1 MQTNSSVFM
10 GDKFYN
16 REHLNFIL
24 FDVLKAESVTQYEYF
39 SDHDKEGLQ
48 MYLDA
53 TDQFA
58 KEYLFPHLVEM
69 DRKQPE
75 LVDGRIRVHAAH
87 KDIMRISGEN
97 GWISV
102 LANKE
107 VGGLQMPSVFTTAAS
122 FILGAANYSGCVF
135 AGLTIGAAH
144 LIEAFAD
151 KKYHDVYLPKM
162 FGGEWQGTMALTEP
176 GAGSSLSDVVTTAEK
191 QDDGT
196 YKIVGQK
203 IFISCGDSDAVDNV
217 VHLLLARV
225 KGAPAGTK
233 GISMFIVPRERI
245 KEDGTLE
252 YNDVTSIG
260 VYHKMGYKGAPI
272 AHLSFG
278 ENNDCK
284 AWLVGEENK
293 GLSYM
298 FQMMNEARISVG
310 LHATSIS
317 SASYY
322 ASLKYANERLQGR
335 SIAEKNPEMPQVPII
350 THADVK
356 RMLLFQK
363 TFIDGALCLEL
374 QCSYFADM
382 ERVTEGDEKEKYNLM
397 LELLTPVAKSYPAE
411 MSNLSTS
418 TSLQIFGG
426 YGFTKD
432 FIAEQYYR
440 ETRIHTL
447 HEGTTAIHGMD
458 LLGRKVMMKNGKAVM
473 LLMQEVMSD
482 ISKAKKYDNTK
493 AHAETLEKQLGKLQE
508 LSMHLMGV
516 AQKEGVEAYL
526 SDATLYLELFGILV
540 LGWQWIKMVNT
551 CNENSSIDKQF
562 ADSKFLCFN
571 YFFEYELPKAQALF
585 IRLKSTNRVTVGID
599 STLID

>member
-1 MQTNSSVFM
+1 MQTNSSVFL
-10 GDKFYN
+10 GDKYYN

-24 FDVLKAESVTQYEYF
+24 FDVLKADTVTQFEYF
-39 SDHDKEGLQ
+39 ADHDKEALQ
-48 MYLDA
+48 MYIDA

-75 LVDGRIRVHAAH
+75 LVNGRIQVHPIH

-97 GWISV
+97 GWISI

-107 VGGLQMPSVFTTAAS
+107 VGGLQMPAVFSTAAS

-135 AGLTIGAAH
+135 VGLTMGAAH

-162 FGGEWQGTMALTEP
+162 FAGLWQGTMALTEP

-225 KGAPAGTK
+225 KGAPAGIK

-245 KEDGTLE
+245 KEEGILE
-252 YNDVTSIG
+252 HNDVTSIG

-284 AWLVGEENK
+284 GWLVGEENK

-317 SASYY
+317 SAAYY

-335 SIAEKNPEMPQVPII
+335 NIAEKNPELPQTPII
-350 THADVK
+350 NHADVK

-411 MSNLSTS
+411 MSNFSTS
-418 TSLQIFGG
+418 TAIQIFGG

-440 ETRIHTL
+440 ETRIHTI
-447 HEGTTAIHGMD
+447 HEGTTAIHGLD

-473 LLMQEVMSD
+473 LLMQEVMQD
-482 ISKAKKYDNTK
+482 ITKAKQFDNTK
-493 AHAETLEKQLGKLQE
+493 SHAASLEKKLGQLQE

-540 LGWQWIKMVNT
+540 LGWQWIKMANT
-551 CNENSSIDKQF
+551 CNESSTLDADFK
-562 ADSKFLCFN
+562 DSKFLCFN
-571 YFFEYELPKAQALF
+571 YFFEYELPKAEALF
-585 IRLKSTNRVTVGID
+585 IRLKSTNRVTVGIKN
-599 STLID
+599 SLID

>member
-1 MQTNSSVFM
+1 MQTNSSVFL
-10 GDKFYN
+10 GDKYYN
-16 REHLNFIL
+16 RQHLNFIL
-24 FDVLKAESVTQYEYF
+24 FDVLKADKVTNYDYF
-39 SDHDKEGLQ
+39 SDHDKETVQ

-75 LVDGRIRVHAAH
+75 LIDGRICVHPIH

-97 GWISV
+97 GWISI
-102 LANKE
+102 LASKE

-135 AGLTIGAAH
+135 PGLTMGAAH

-151 KKYHDVYLPKM
+151 KKYHDIYLPKM
-162 FGGEWQGTMALTEP
+162 FAGEWQGTMALTEP
-176 GAGSSLSDVVTTAEK
+176 GAGSSLSDVVSTAVK
-191 QDDGT
+191 NHDGS

-203 IFISCGDSDAVDNV
+203 IFISCGDSDVVDNV
-217 VHLLLARV
+217 VHLMLARV

-233 GISMFIVPRERI
+233 GISMFIVPRDRI
-245 KEDGTLE
+245 KEDGSFVH
-252 YNDVTSIG
+252 NDVASIG

-278 ENNDCK
+278 ENNDCHG
-284 AWLVGEENK
+284 WLVGEENK

-298 FQMMNEARISVG
+298 FQMMNEARIAVG
-310 LHATSIS
+310 LHATAIS

-335 SIAEKNPEMPQVPII
+335 HITEKNPEMPQVPII

-382 ERVTEGDEKEKYNLM
+382 ERVTEGDEKEKYNLL

-447 HEGTTAIHGMD
+447 HEGTTAIHGLD

-473 LLMQEVMSD
+473 FLMQEVMQD
-482 ISKAKKYDNTK
+482 ITKAKQQDSTK
-493 AHAETLEKQLGKLQE
+493 NQALALEKKLGQLQE
-508 LSMHLMGV
+508 LSMYLMSV

-540 LGWQWIKMVNT
+540 VGWQWIKMVNT
-551 CNENSSIDKQF
+551 CNENTTIDKTF
-562 ADSKFLCFN
+562 AESKFLCFN
-571 YFFEYELPKAQALF
+571 YFFEYELPKAEALLT
-585 IRLKSTNRVTVGID
+585 RLKSTNRVTVGID
-599 STLID
+599 ASLID

>member
-1 MQTNSSVFM
+1 MQTNSSVFL

-24 FDVLKAESVTQYEYF
+24 FDVLKAERVTAYEYF
-39 SDHDKEGLQ
+39 SDHDKETVQL
-48 MYLDA
+48 YLDA

-58 KEYLFPHLVEM
+58 KEYLFPHVVEM
-69 DRKQPE
+69 DRVQPE
-75 LVDGRIRVHAAH
+75 LVDGRIRVHRAH

-97 GWISV
+97 GWISI
-102 LANKE
+102 LASKE
-107 VGGLQMPSVFTTAAS
+107 VNGMQMPSVFSTAAS

-135 AGLTIGAAH
+135 PGLTMGAAH
-144 LIEAFAD
+144 LIETFAD
-151 KKYHDVYLPKM
+151 KKYHAIYLPKM
-162 FGGEWQGTMALTEP
+162 FAGEWQGTMALTEP
-176 GAGSSLSDVVTTAEK
+176 NAGSSLSDIVSSAEK
-191 QDDGT
+191 QADGT

-203 IFISCGDSDAVDNV
+203 IFISCGDSDAVENV
-217 VHLLLARV
+217 VHLLLARI
-225 KGAPAGTK
+225 KGAPTGTK

-245 KEDGTLE
+245 NENGALE

-293 GLSYM
+293 GLTYM

-310 LHATSIS
+310 LHATSIA
-317 SASYY
+317 SAAYY

-335 SIAEKNPEMPQVPII
+335 PITEKNPELPQVPII

-382 ERVTEGDEKEKYNLM
+382 ERVTEGDEKEKYNLL

-411 MSNLSTS
+411 MSNFSTS
-418 TSLQIFGG
+418 TALQIFGG

-440 ETRIHTL
+440 ETRIHAI
-447 HEGTTAIHGMD
+447 HEGTTAIHGLD

-473 LLMQEVMSD
+473 YLTQEVMQA
-482 ISKAKKYDNTK
+482 IAKAKQHENSKEQ
-493 AHAETLEKQLGKLQE
+493 AENLEKQLAKLQE
-508 LSMHLMGV
+508 LSMHLMQV
-516 AQKEGVEAYL
+516 AQQKGVEAYL

-540 LGWQWIKMVNT
+540 LAWQWIKMANT
-551 CNENSSIDKQF
+551 CNENESIDKHF
-562 ADSKFLCFN
+562 KESKFLCFN
-571 YFFEYELPKAQALF
+571 YFFEYELPKVQGMF
-585 IRLKSTNRVTVGID
+585 TRLKSTNHITVGID
-599 STLID
+599 SSLID

>member
-1 MQTNSSVFM
+1 MQTNSSVFL
-10 GDKFYN
+10 GDKYYN
-16 REHLNFIL
+16 RQHLNFIL
-24 FDVLKAESVTQYEYF
+24 FDVLKADKVTNYDYF
-39 SDHDKEGLQ
+39 SDHDKETVQ

-75 LVDGRIRVHAAH
+75 LIDGRICVHPIH

-97 GWISV
+97 GWISI
-102 LANKE
+102 LAKKE
-107 VGGLQMPSVFTTAAS
+107 VGGMQMPSVFTTAAS

-135 AGLTIGAAH
+135 PGLTMGAAH

-151 KKYHDVYLPKM
+151 KKYHEIYLPKM
-162 FGGEWQGTMALTEP
+162 FTGEWQGTMALTEP
-176 GAGSSLSDVVTTAEK
+176 GAGSSLSDVVSTAVK
-191 QDDGT
+191 NHDGS

-203 IFISCGDSDAVDNV
+203 IFISCGDSDVVDNV

-245 KEDGTLE
+245 KEDGSMVH
-252 YNDVTSIG
+252 NDVASIG

-278 ENNDCK
+278 ENNDCHG
-284 AWLVGEENK
+284 WLVGEENK

-298 FQMMNEARISVG
+298 FQMMNEARIAVG
-310 LHATSIS
+310 LHATAIS

-335 SIAEKNPEMPQVPII
+335 HITEKNPEMPQVPII

-382 ERVTEGDEKEKYNLM
+382 ERVTEGDEKEKYNLL

-447 HEGTTAIHGMD
+447 HEGTTAIHGLD

-473 LLMQEVMSD
+473 FLMQEVMQD
-482 ISKAKKYDNTK
+482 IAKAKQQDNTK
-493 AHAETLEKQLGKLQE
+493 NQALALEKKLGQLQE
-508 LSMHLMGV
+508 LSMHLMTV

-540 LGWQWIKMVNT
+540 LGWLWLKMANT
-551 CNENSSIDKQF
+551 CNENQNIDKQF
-562 ADSKFLCFN
+562 ADSKFLCCN

-585 IRLKSTNRVTVGID
+585 IRLKSTNRVTVGVD
-599 STLID
+599 SSLID

>member
-1 MQTNSSVFM
+1 MQTNSSVFL

-75 LVDGRIRVHAAH
+75 LVDGRIRVHVAH

-107 VGGLQMPSVFTTAAS
+107 VGGLQMPSVFSTAAS

-135 AGLTIGAAH
+135 PGLTIGAAH

-162 FGGEWQGTMALTEP
+162 FAGLWQGTMALTEP
-176 GAGSSLSDVVTTAEK
+176 GAGSSLSDVVTTAER

-196 YKIVGQK
+196 YNIVGQK

-335 SIAEKNPEMPQVPII
+335 PIAEKNPELPQVPII

>member
-1 MQTNSSVFM
+1 MQTNSSVFL

-24 FDVLKAESVTQYEYF
+24 FEVLKADSVTQYEYF
-39 SDHDKEGLQ
+39 SDHDKDALQ
-48 MYLDA
+48 MYIDA

-58 KEYLFPHLVEM
+58 KEYLFPHVVEM

-75 LVDGRIRVHAAH
+75 LVDGRIRVHAIH

-97 GWISV
+97 GWISI
-102 LANKE
+102 LASKE

-135 AGLTIGAAH
+135 AGLTMGAAH
-144 LIEAFAD
+144 LIEVFAD
-151 KKYHDVYLPKM
+151 KKYHNIYLPKM
-162 FGGEWQGTMALTEP
+162 FAGEWQGTMALTEP
-176 GAGSSLSDVVTTAEK
+176 GAGSSLSDVVSTAEK
-191 QDDGT
+191 QEDGT
-196 YKIVGQK
+196 YKISGQK
-203 IFISCGDSDAVDNV
+203 IFISCGDSDVVDNV

-245 KEDGTLE
+245 KDDGTLE
-252 YNDVTSIG
+252 HNDVTSIG

-284 AWLVGEENK
+284 GWLVGEENK

-317 SASYY
+317 SAAYY

-335 SIAEKNPEMPQVPII
+335 NIAEKNPEKPQVPII

-363 TFIDGALCLEL
+363 TFVDGALCLEL

-382 ERVTEGDEKEKYNLM
+382 ERVTEGDEKEKYNLL

-411 MSNLSTS
+411 TSNFSTS
-418 TSLQIFGG
+418 TAIQIFGG

-440 ETRIHTL
+440 ETRIHTI
-447 HEGTTAIHGMD
+447 HEGTTAIHGLD

-473 LLMQEVMSD
+473 LLMQEVMQD
-482 ISKAKKYDNTK
+482 ITKAKQYDTTK
-493 AHAETLEKQLGKLQE
+493 AQAAALEKKLGQLQE
-508 LSMHLMGV
+508 LSMHLISV

-540 LGWQWIKMVNT
+540 MGWQWIKMANT
-551 CNENSSIDKQF
+551 CNESQAMDRHFK
-562 ADSKFLCFN
+562 DSKFLCFN
-571 YFFEYELPKAQALF
+571 YFYEYELPKAEGLLQ
-585 IRLKSTNRVTVGID
+585 RLKSTNRVTVGID
-599 STLID
+599 SSLID

>member
-1 MQTNSSVFM
+1 MQTNSSVFL

-75 LVDGRIRVHAAH
+75 LVDGRIRVHPVH

-97 GWISV
+97 GWICV

-135 AGLTIGAAH
+135 PGLTIGAAH

-151 KKYHDVYLPKM
+151 KKYHNLYLPKM
-162 FGGEWQGTMALTEP
+162 FAGEWQGTMALTEP

-191 QDDGT
+191 QEDGT

-245 KEDGTLE
+245 KEDGGLE
-252 YNDVTSIG
+252 WNDVSSIG

-278 ENNDCK
+278 ENNICK

-335 SIAEKNPEMPQVPII
+335 PIAEKNPEMPQVPII
-350 THADVK
+350 KHADVK

-382 ERVTEGDEKEKYNLM
+382 ERVSEGDEKEKYNLM

-458 LLGRKVMMKNGKAVM
+458 LLGRKVMMKNGKAVK

-482 ISKAKKYDNTK
+482 ISKAKKYDHTK

-585 IRLKSTNRVTVGID
+585 IRLKSTNRVTVGVD
-599 STLID
+599 SSLID

>member
-1 MQTNSSVFM
+1 MQTNSSVFL
-10 GDKFYN
+10 GDQYYN
-16 REHLNFIL
+16 KQHLNFIL
-24 FDVLKAESVTQYEYF
+24 FKVLKADSLTAFDYF
-39 SDHDKEGLQ
+39 SEHDKDAIK
-48 MYLDA
+48 MYLEA

-58 KEYLFPHLVEM
+58 KEYLFPYLVEM

-75 LVDGRIRVHAAH
+75 LINGRIQVHPIH
-87 KDIMRISGEN
+87 KEIMRISGEN
-97 GWISV
+97 GWISL
-102 LANKE
+102 LASKE
-107 VGGLQMPSVFTTAAS
+107 VGGLQMPSVFSTAAS

-135 AGLTIGAAH
+135 PGLTMGAAH

-151 KKYHDVYLPKM
+151 KKYHSIYLPKM
-162 FGGEWQGTMALTEP
+162 FAGQWQGTMALTEP
-176 GAGSSLSDVVTTAEK
+176 GAGSSLSDVVSTAEK

-196 YKIVGQK
+196 YKIFGQK
-203 IFISCGDSDAVDNV
+203 IFISCGDSDVVENV

-245 KEDGTLE
+245 DENGILQH
-252 YNDVTSIG
+252 NDVATIG

-278 ENNDCK
+278 ENNNCIGC
-284 AWLVGEENK
+284 LVGEENK

-310 LHATSIS
+310 LHATSIA

-335 SIAEKNPEMPQVPII
+335 PIAEKNPEQPQVPII

-363 TFIDGALCLEL
+363 TFVEGALCLEL
-374 QCSYFADM
+374 QCSYYADM
-382 ERVTEGDEKEKYNLM
+382 ERVAEGDEKEKYNLL
-397 LELLTPVAKSYPAE
+397 LEVLTPVAKSYPAE

-440 ETRIHTL
+440 ETRIHAI
-447 HEGTTAIHGMD
+447 HEGTTAIHGLD
-458 LLGRKVMMKNGKAVM
+458 LLGRKVMLKNGKAVM
-473 LLMQEVMSD
+473 LLMQEV
-482 ISKAKKYDNTK
+482 ICEINKAKQHDNTK
-493 AHAETLEKQLGKLQE
+493 QQAASLEIKLAKLQE
-508 LSMHLMGV
+508 LSIHLMSV
-516 AQKEGVEAYL
+516 AQNEGIEAYL

-540 LGWQWIKMVNT
+540 MGWQWLKMANT
-551 CNENSSIDKQF
+551 CNENTSIDKEF
-562 ADSKFLCFN
+562 SKSKILSFN
-571 YFFEYELPKAQALF
+571 YFYEYELPKTEALF
-585 IRLKSTNRVTVGID
+585 IRLKSTNRVTVGMD
-599 STLID
+599 SNLID

>member
-1 MQTNSSVFM
+1 MQTNSSVFL
-10 GDKFYN
+10 GDKYYN

-24 FDVLKAESVTQYEYF
+24 FDVLKADTVTKYEYF
-39 SDHDKEGLQ
+39 SDHDKEALQ
-48 MYLDA
+48 MYIDA

-75 LVDGRIRVHAAH
+75 LVDGRIRVHHVH
-87 KDIMRISGEN
+87 KDIMLKSGEN
-97 GWISV
+97 GWISI
-102 LANKE
+102 LASKE
-107 VGGLQMPSVFTTAAS
+107 VGGLQMPAVFSTAAS

-135 AGLTIGAAH
+135 VGLTMGAAH
-144 LIEAFAD
+144 LIETFAD

-162 FGGEWQGTMALTEP
+162 FAGQWQGTMALTEP

-245 KEDGTLE
+245 KQEGILE
-252 YNDVTSIG
+252 HNDVTSIG

-278 ENNDCK
+278 ENNDCTG
-284 AWLVGEENK
+284 WLVGEENK

-317 SASYY
+317 SAAYY

-335 SIAEKNPEMPQVPII
+335 NIAEKNPELPQTPII
-350 THADVK
+350 NHADVK

-374 QCSYFADM
+374 QCSYFSDLA
-382 ERVTEGDEKEKYNLM
+382 RVTEGEEQEKYHLL

-411 MSNLSTS
+411 MSNFSTS
-418 TSLQIFGG
+418 TAIQIFGG

-440 ETRIHTL
+440 ETRIHTI
-447 HEGTTAIHGMD
+447 HEGTTAIHGLD
-458 LLGRKVMMKNGKAVM
+458 LLGRKVMMKGGKAVM
-473 LLMQEVMSD
+473 FLMQEVMGD
-482 ISKAKKYDNTK
+482 IAKAKQHDNTK
-493 AHAETLEKQLGKLQE
+493 MHAATLDKKLGQLQE

-526 SDATLYLELFGILV
+526 SDATLYLELFGTLV
-540 LGWQWIKMVNT
+540 MGWQWLKMANT
-551 CNENSSIDKQF
+551 CNESATLDADFK
-562 ADSKFLCFN
+562 DSKFLCCN
-571 YFFEYELPKAQALF
+571 CFFEYELPKAEGLF
-585 IRLKSTNRVTVGID
+585 TRLKSTNRVTVGVN
-599 STLID
+599 SKLID

>member
-1 MQTNSSVFM
+1 MQTNSSVFL

-24 FDVLKAESVTQYEYF
+24 FDVLKADTVTKYNYF
-39 SDHDKEGLQ
+39 SDHDKEALQ
-48 MYLDA
+48 MYIDA

-58 KEYLFPHLVEM
+58 KEYLFPYLVEM

-75 LVDGRIRVHAAH
+75 LINGRIHVHPVH
-87 KDIMRISGEN
+87 KDIMRISGAN
-97 GWISV
+97 GWISI

-107 VGGLQMPSVFTTAAS
+107 AGGLQMPSVFTTAAS

-135 AGLTIGAAH
+135 AGLTMGAAH
-144 LIEAFAD
+144 LIEEFAD

-162 FGGEWQGTMALTEP
+162 FAGEWQGTMALTEP
-176 GAGSSLSDVVTTAEK
+176 SAGSSLSDVVSTAEK
-191 QDDGT
+191 QEDGS

-203 IFISCGDSDAVDNV
+203 IFISCGDSDVVDNV

-225 KGAPAGTK
+225 KGAPTGTK

-284 AWLVGEENK
+284 GWLVGEENK

-317 SASYY
+317 SAAYY

-335 SIAEKNPEMPQVPII
+335 NIAEKNPELPQTAII
-350 THADVK
+350 NHADVK

-374 QCSYFADM
+374 QCSYFSDLA
-382 ERVTEGDEKEKYNLM
+382 RVTEGDEQEKYHLL

-411 MSNLSTS
+411 TSNFSTS
-418 TSLQIFGG
+418 TAIQIFGG

-440 ETRIHTL
+440 ETRIHTI
-447 HEGTTAIHGMD
+447 HEGTTAIHGLD

-473 LLMQEVMSD
+473 YLMQEVMQE
-482 ISKAKKYDNTK
+482 ITKAKQHESTK
-493 AHAETLEKQLGKLQE
+493 LYAATLEKKLGQLQE

-526 SDATLYLELFGILV
+526 SDATLYLELFGFLVMGWLWLKMANTVNESTTIDADFKASKIL
-540 LGWQWIKMVNT
+540 
-551 CNENSSIDKQF
+551 C
-562 ADSKFLCFN
+562 CN
-571 YFFEYELPKAQALF
+571 YFFEYELPKAEALF
-585 IRLKSTNRVTVGID
+585 VRLKSTNRVTIGID
-599 STLID
+599 NKLID

>member
-1 MQTNSSVFM
+1 MQTNSSVFL

-24 FDVLKAESVTQYEYF
+24 FDVLKADSVTQYEYF
-39 SDHDKEGLQ
+39 SDHDKDALQ

-58 KEYLFPHLVEM
+58 KEYLFPYLVEM

-75 LVDGRIRVHAAH
+75 LIDGRIHVHPIH

-97 GWISV
+97 GWISI

-107 VGGLQMPSVFTTAAS
+107 VGGLQMPSVFSTAAS

-135 AGLTIGAAH
+135 AGLTMGAAH
-144 LIEAFAD
+144 LIETFAD
-151 KKYHDVYLPKM
+151 KKYHNVYLPKM
-162 FGGEWQGTMALTEP
+162 FAGEWQGTMALTEP
-176 GAGSSLSDVVTTAEK
+176 GAGSSLSDVVSTAER
-191 QDDGT
+191 QEDGT

-203 IFISCGDSDAVDNV
+203 IFISCGDSDVVDNV

-245 KEDGTLE
+245 KEEGILE
-252 YNDVTSIG
+252 HNDITSIG

-284 AWLVGEENK
+284 GWLVGEENK

-317 SASYY
+317 SAAYY

-335 SIAEKNPEMPQVPII
+335 NIAEKNPELPQTPII
-350 THADVK
+350 NHADVK

-411 MSNLSTS
+411 MSNFSTS
-418 TSLQIFGG
+418 TAIQIFGG

-440 ETRIHTL
+440 ETRIHTI
-447 HEGTTAIHGMD
+447 HEGTTAIHGLD

-482 ISKAKKYDNTK
+482 TAKAKQHENTK
-493 AHAETLEKQLGKLQE
+493 VHASSLEKKLGQLQE
-508 LSMHLMGV
+508 LSMHLMVV
-516 AQKEGVEAYL
+516 AQKEGVEVYL
-526 SDATLYLELFGILV
+526 SDATLYLELFGTIV
-540 LGWQWIKMVNT
+540 LGWLWLKMATT
-551 CNENSSIDKQF
+551 CNENTSIDKTF
-562 ADSKFLCFN
+562 AESKFLCCN
-571 YFFEYELPKAQALF
+571 YFFEYELPKTEGLF
-585 IRLKSTNRVTVGID
+585 TRLKSTNRVTVGID
-599 STLID
+599 SALID

>member
-1 MQTNSSVFM
+1 MQTNSSVFL

-24 FDVLKAESVTQYEYF
+24 FDVLNADSVTKYDYF
-39 SDHDKEGLQ
+39 SDHDKEALQ
-48 MYLDA
+48 MYIDA

-75 LVDGRIRVHAAH
+75 LIEGRIRVHPIH
-87 KDIMRISGEN
+87 KDIMRKSGEN
-97 GWISV
+97 GWISI

-107 VGGLQMPSVFTTAAS
+107 VGGLQMPSVFSTAAS

-135 AGLTIGAAH
+135 VGLTMGAAH
-144 LIEAFAD
+144 LIETFAD

-162 FGGEWQGTMALTEP
+162 FEGEWQGTMALTEP
-176 GAGSSLSDVVTTAEK
+176 GAGSSLSDVVSTAEK
-191 QDDGT
+191 QDDGS

-245 KEDGTLE
+245 KQEGILE
-252 YNDVTSIG
+252 HNDVTSIG

-278 ENNDCK
+278 ENNDCHG
-284 AWLVGEENK
+284 WLVGEENK

-317 SASYY
+317 SAAYY

-335 SIAEKNPEMPQVPII
+335 NIAEKNPELPQTPII
-350 THADVK
+350 NHADVK

-374 QCSYFADM
+374 QCSLFSDLA
-382 ERVTEGDEKEKYNLM
+382 RVTEGDEQEKYHLL

-418 TSLQIFGG
+418 TAIQIFGG

-440 ETRIHTL
+440 ETRIHTI
-447 HEGTTAIHGMD
+447 HEGTTAIHGLD

-473 LLMQEVMSD
+473 LLMQEVMTD
-482 ISKAKKYDNTK
+482 ITKAKQFENTK
-493 AHAETLEKQLGKLQE
+493 AHASSLEKKLGQLQE
-508 LSMHLMGV
+508 LSMHLMNV

-526 SDATLYLELFGILV
+526 SDATLYLELFGTLV
-540 LGWQWIKMVNT
+540 MGWLWLKMANT
-551 CNENSSIDKQF
+551 CNENASIDKIF
-562 ADSKFLCFN
+562 ADSKFLCCN
-571 YFFEYELPKAQALF
+571 YFFEYELPKAEALL

-599 STLID
+599 SALID

>member
-1 MQTNSSVFM
+1 MQTNSSVFL

-24 FDVLKAESVTQYEYF
+24 FDVLKADSVTQYEYF
-39 SDHDKEGLQ
+39 SDHEKETVQ

-75 LVDGRIRVHAAH
+75 LINGRICVHPIH

-97 GWISV
+97 GWISI
-102 LANKE
+102 LANKD
-107 VGGLQMPSVFTTAAS
+107 VGGMQMPSVFSTAAS

-135 AGLTIGAAH
+135 AGLTMGAAH

-162 FGGEWQGTMALTEP
+162 FAGEWQGTMALTEP
-176 GAGSSLSDVVTTAEK
+176 GAGSSLSDVVSTAEK

-196 YKIVGQK
+196 YKISGQK
-203 IFISCGDSDAVDNV
+203 IFISCGDSDVVDNV
-217 VHLLLARV
+217 VHLMLARV

-245 KEDGTLE
+245 TEDGTLE
-252 YNDVTSIG
+252 HNDVTSIG

-278 ENNDCK
+278 ENNDCRG
-284 AWLVGEENK
+284 WLVGEENK

-317 SASYY
+317 SAAYY

-335 SIAEKNPEMPQVPII
+335 NIAEKNPELPQTAII
-350 THADVK
+350 NHADVK

-363 TFIDGALCLEL
+363 TFVDGALCLEL

-382 ERVTEGDEKEKYNLM
+382 ERVTEGDEKEKYNLL

-411 MSNLSTS
+411 MSNFSTS
-418 TSLQIFGG
+418 TAIQIFGG

-440 ETRIHTL
+440 ETRIHTI
-447 HEGTTAIHGMD
+447 HEGTTAIHGLD

-473 LLMQEVMSD
+473 YLMQEVMQD
-482 ISKAKKYDNTK
+482 ISKAKQHENTK
-493 AHAETLEKQLGKLQE
+493 AHALSLEKKLGQLQE
-508 LSMHLMGV
+508 LSMHLMTV

-540 LGWQWIKMVNT
+540 LGWQWIKMANT
-551 CNENSSIDKQF
+551 CYENTSIDKTF

-571 YFFEYELPKAQALF
+571 YFFEYELPKAEALLT
-585 IRLKSTNRVTVGID
+585 RLKSTNRVTVGID
-599 STLID
+599 SKLID

>member
-1 MQTNSSVFM
+1 MQTNSSVFL
-10 GDKFYN
+10 GDKYYN

-24 FDVLKAESVTQYEYF
+24 FDVLKADKVTNYDYF
-39 SDHDKEGLQ
+39 SDHDKETVQ

-75 LVDGRIRVHAAH
+75 LIDGRICVHPIH

-97 GWISV
+97 GWISI
-102 LANKE
+102 LAKKE
-107 VGGLQMPSVFTTAAS
+107 VGGMQMPSVFTTAAS

-135 AGLTIGAAH
+135 PGLTMGAAH

-151 KKYHDVYLPKM
+151 KKYHEIYLPKM
-162 FGGEWQGTMALTEP
+162 FTGEWQGTMALTEP
-176 GAGSSLSDVVTTAEK
+176 GAGSSLSDVVSTAVK
-191 QDDGT
+191 NHDGS

-203 IFISCGDSDAVDNV
+203 IFISCGDSDVVDNV

-245 KEDGTLE
+245 KEDGSMVH
-252 YNDVTSIG
+252 NDVASIG

-278 ENNDCK
+278 ENNDCHG
-284 AWLVGEENK
+284 WLVGEENK

-298 FQMMNEARISVG
+298 FQMMNEARIAVG
-310 LHATSIS
+310 LHATAIS

-335 SIAEKNPEMPQVPII
+335 HITEKNPEMPQVPII

-382 ERVTEGDEKEKYNLM
+382 ERVTEGDEKEKYNLL

-447 HEGTTAIHGMD
+447 HEGTTAIHGLD

-473 LLMQEVMSD
+473 FLMQEVMQD
-482 ISKAKKYDNTK
+482 IAKAKQQDNTK
-493 AHAETLEKQLGKLQE
+493 NQALALEKKLGQLQE
-508 LSMHLMGV
+508 LSMHLMTV

-540 LGWQWIKMVNT
+540 LGWLWLKMANT
-551 CNENSSIDKQF
+551 CNENQNIDKQF
-562 ADSKFLCFN
+562 ADSKFLCCN

-585 IRLKSTNRVTVGID
+585 IRLKSTNRVTVGVD
-599 STLID
+599 SSLID

>member
-1 MQTNSSVFM
+1 MQTNSSVFL
-10 GDKFYN
+10 GDKFYS

-24 FDVLKAESVTQYEYF
+24 FDVLKAERVTQYEYF

-75 LVDGRIRVHAAH
+75 LIDGRIRVHPAH

-135 AGLTIGAAH
+135 PGLTIGAAH

-151 KKYHDVYLPKM
+151 KKYHDIYLPKM
-162 FGGEWQGTMALTEP
+162 FAGEWQGTMALTEP
-176 GAGSSLSDVVTTAEK
+176 GAGSSLSDVVTSAEK
-191 QDDGT
+191 QEDGT

-245 KEDGTLE
+245 RDDGNLE
-252 YNDVTSIG
+252 WNDVSSIG

-278 ENNDCK
+278 ENNDCR

-335 SIAEKNPEMPQVPII
+335 PIAEKNPEMPQVPII

-363 TFIDGALCLEL
+363 TFVDGALCLEL

-382 ERVTEGDEKEKYNLM
+382 ERVSEGDEKEKYNLM

-411 MSNLSTS
+411 MSNISTS

-447 HEGTTAIHGMD
+447 HEGTTAIHGLD

-473 LLMQEVMSD
+473 LLMQEVMQD
-482 ISKAKKYDNTK
+482 IAKAKQYENTK

-508 LSMHLMGV
+508 LSMHLMSV

-562 ADSKFLCFN
+562 ADSKFLCCN

-585 IRLKSTNRVTVGID
+585 IRLKSTNRVTVGVD
-599 STLID
+599 SSLID

>member
-1 MQTNSSVFM
+1 MQTNSSVFL
-10 GDKFYN
+10 GDKYYN

-24 FDVLKAESVTQYEYF
+24 FDVLKADKVTNYDYF
-39 SDHDKEGLQ
+39 SDHDKETVQ

-75 LVDGRIRVHAAH
+75 LIDGRICVHPIH

-97 GWISV
+97 GWISI
-102 LANKE
+102 LAKKE
-107 VGGLQMPSVFTTAAS
+107 VGGMQMPSVFTTAAS

-135 AGLTIGAAH
+135 PGLTMGAAH

-151 KKYHDVYLPKM
+151 KKYHEIYLPKM
-162 FGGEWQGTMALTEP
+162 FTGEWQGTMALTEP
-176 GAGSSLSDVVTTAEK
+176 GAGSSLSDVVSTAVK
-191 QDDGT
+191 NHDGS

-203 IFISCGDSDAVDNV
+203 IFISCGDSDVVDNV

-245 KEDGTLE
+245 KEDGSMVH
-252 YNDVTSIG
+252 NDVASIG

-278 ENNDCK
+278 ENNDCHG
-284 AWLVGEENK
+284 WLVGEENK

-298 FQMMNEARISVG
+298 FQMMNEARIAVG
-310 LHATSIS
+310 LHATAIS

-335 SIAEKNPEMPQVPII
+335 HITEKNPEMPQVPII

-382 ERVTEGDEKEKYNLM
+382 ERVTEGDEKEKYNLL

-447 HEGTTAIHGMD
+447 HEGTTAIHGLD

-473 LLMQEVMSD
+473 FLMQEVMQD
-482 ISKAKKYDNTK
+482 IAKAKQQDNTK
-493 AHAETLEKQLGKLQE
+493 NQALALEKKLGQLQE
-508 LSMHLMGV
+508 LSMHLMTV

-540 LGWQWIKMVNT
+540 LGWLWLKMANT
-551 CNENSSIDKQF
+551 CNENQNIDKQF
-562 ADSKFLCFN
+562 ADSKFLCCN
-571 YFFEYELPKAQALF
+571 YFFEYELPKAEALF
-585 IRLKSTNRVTVGID
+585 IRLKSTNRVTVGVD
-599 STLID
+599 SSLID

>member
-1 MQTNSSVFM
+1 M
-10 GDKFYN
+10 
-16 REHLNFIL
+16 
-24 FDVLKAESVTQYEYF
+24 FDVLKADKVTNYDYF
-39 SDHDKEGLQ
+39 SDHDKETVQ

-75 LVDGRIRVHAAH
+75 LIDGRICVHPIH

-97 GWISV
+97 GWISI
-102 LANKE
+102 LAKKE
-107 VGGLQMPSVFTTAAS
+107 VGGMQMPSVFTTAAS

-135 AGLTIGAAH
+135 PGLTMGAAH

-151 KKYHDVYLPKM
+151 KKYHEIYLPKM
-162 FGGEWQGTMALTEP
+162 FTGEWQGTMALTEP
-176 GAGSSLSDVVTTAEK
+176 GAGSSLSDVVSTAVK
-191 QDDGT
+191 NHDGS

-203 IFISCGDSDAVDNV
+203 IFISCGDSDVVDNV

-245 KEDGTLE
+245 KEDGSMVH
-252 YNDVTSIG
+252 NDVASIG

-278 ENNDCK
+278 ENNDCHG
-284 AWLVGEENK
+284 WLVGEENK

-298 FQMMNEARISVG
+298 FQMMNEARIAVG
-310 LHATSIS
+310 LHATAIS

-335 SIAEKNPEMPQVPII
+335 HITEKNPEMPQVPII

-382 ERVTEGDEKEKYNLM
+382 ERVTEGDEKEKYNLL

-447 HEGTTAIHGMD
+447 HEGTTAIHGLD

-473 LLMQEVMSD
+473 FLMQEVMQD
-482 ISKAKKYDNTK
+482 IAKAKQQDNTK
-493 AHAETLEKQLGKLQE
+493 NQALALEKKLGQLQE
-508 LSMHLMGV
+508 LSMHLMTV

-540 LGWQWIKMVNT
+540 LGWLWLKMANT
-551 CNENSSIDKQF
+551 CNENQNIDKQF
-562 ADSKFLCFN
+562 ADSKFLCCN

-585 IRLKSTNRVTVGID
+585 IRLKSTNRVTVGVD
-599 STLID
+599 SSLID

>member
-1 MQTNSSVFM
+1 MQTNSSVFL

-162 FGGEWQGTMALTEP
+162 FAGEWQGTMALTEP
-176 GAGSSLSDVVTTAEK
+176 GAGSSLSDVVTTAER

-196 YKIVGQK
+196 YNIVGQK

-335 SIAEKNPEMPQVPII
+335 PIAEKNPEMPQVPII

-363 TFIDGALCLEL
+363 TFVDGALCLEL

-411 MSNLSTS
+411 MSNFSTS

-447 HEGTTAIHGMD
+447 HEGTTAIHGLD

-473 LLMQEVMSD
+473 LLMQEVMGD
-482 ISKAKKYDNTK
+482 IAKAKKYDNTK

-540 LGWQWIKMVNT
+540 LGWQWIKMANT

-599 STLID
+599 SSLID

>member
-1 MQTNSSVFM
+1 MQTNSSVFL

-24 FDVLKAESVTQYEYF
+24 FDVLKADNITQYEYYL
-39 SDHDKEGLQ
+39 DHDKDTLE

-58 KEYLFPHLVEM
+58 KEYLFPYLVEM

-75 LVDGRIRVHAAH
+75 LIDGRIHVHPIH

-97 GWISV
+97 GWISI
-102 LANKE
+102 LASKE
-107 VGGLQMPSVFTTAAS
+107 VGGLQMPSVFSTAAS

-135 AGLTIGAAH
+135 AGLTMGAAH
-144 LIEAFAD
+144 LIEKFAD
-151 KKYHDVYLPKM
+151 KRYHDVYLPKM
-162 FGGEWQGTMALTEP
+162 FAGEWQGTMALTEP
-176 GAGSSLSDVVTTAEK
+176 GAGSSLSDVTTTAEK
-191 QDDGT
+191 QHDGT

-203 IFISCGDSDAVDNV
+203 IFISCGDSDVVDNV
-217 VHLLLARV
+217 VHLLLARI

-245 KEDGTLE
+245 KSEGDLVF
-252 YNDVTSIG
+252 NDVTSIG

-278 ENNDCK
+278 ENNDCRG
-284 AWLVGEENK
+284 WLVGEENK

-317 SASYY
+317 SAAYY

-335 SIAEKNPEMPQVPII
+335 NIAEKNPELPQTPII
-350 THADVK
+350 NHADVK

-382 ERVTEGDEKEKYNLM
+382 ERVTEGEEKEKYNLL

-411 MSNLSTS
+411 MSNFSTS
-418 TSLQIFGG
+418 TAIQIFGG

-440 ETRIHTL
+440 ETRIHTI
-447 HEGTTAIHGMD
+447 HEGTTAIHGLD

-473 LLMQEVMSD
+473 LLMQEVMKD
-482 ISKAKKYDNTK
+482 IAIAKQHENTK
-493 AHAETLEKQLGKLQE
+493 AHASSLEKKLGQLQE
-508 LSMHLMGV
+508 LSMHLMNV
-516 AQKEGVEAYL
+516 AQKEGIEVYL
-526 SDATLYLELFGILV
+526 SDATLYLELFGTLV
-540 LGWQWIKMVNT
+540 LGWQWIKMANT
-551 CNENSSIDKQF
+551 CNTNTAIDKTF
-562 ADSKFLCFN
+562 ADSKLLCFN
-571 YFFEYELPKAQALF
+571 YFFEYELPKTEALL
-585 IRLKSTNRVTVGID
+585 IRLKSTNRVTVGVD
-599 STLID
+599 SSLID